1 MISYEKL
8 LEKVLRAAEMLPD
21 EDRRAFHYFSNTN
34 EIHGDAFMTSQALA
48 EIANDLRAAI
58 AEQTEKGAGRGS
70 AQKAM
75 LRILKR
81 AHRENMRCA
90 WLQEGKQYVCN
101 GTVAVELAEPIS
113 GLPAP
118 EFDRVPF
125 DVANVIDLASPNN
138 GAVLPVPSLSALKTH
153 IKGLPRRAE
162 GSGQEEQLCPA
173 GPRRGVSS
181 DEREPAGRHS
191 RNHPRCEVYG
201 VQPQHAACRRLFRR
215 CFRAWLRDAR
225 PQKTVVRCLIC
236 SQKRAF
242 RSGISVAMLRKTDF
256 PAGDFSSF
264 ARSTRRFARCLCNY
278 FQARTMLRKTKMPC
292 LAFCRYTQRNENASV
307 RFLPLYS

>member
-34 EIHGDAFMTSQALA
+34 KTHGDAVMTSQALA

-58 AEQTEKGAGRGS
+58 AEQTEKAAGRGS

-81 AHRENMRCA
+81 APRENVRCA
-90 WLQEGKQYVCN
+90 WLQEGKQYVCD
-101 GTVAVELAEPIS
+101 GAVAVELFEPIS

-138 GAVLPVPSLSALKTH
+138 GAVLPVPSLSELKTH
-153 IKGLPRRAE
+153 IKASRAE
-162 GSGQEEQLCPA
+162 LKAA
-173 GPRRGVSS
+173 GKKSNFVPLDLGAEFPLMSANLLADILEIIPDAKFTAS
-181 DEREPAGRHS
+181 S
-191 RNHPRCEVYG
+191 RNTQLAAVYFEG
-201 VQPQHAACRRLFRR
+201 ASGRGCVMPVRRKPSSAA
-215 CFRAWLRDAR
+215 
-225 PQKTVVRCLIC
+225 
-236 SQKRAF
+236 
-242 RSGISVAMLRKTDF
+242 
-256 PAGDFSSF
+256 
-264 ARSTRRFARCLCNY
+264 
-278 FQARTMLRKTKMPC
+278 
-292 LAFCRYTQRNENASV
+292 
-307 RFLPLYS
+307 

>member
-21 EDRRAFHYFSNTN
+21 EERRAFHYFSNTN
-34 EIHGDAFMTSQALA
+34 EAHGDAVITSQALA

-81 AHRENMRCA
+81 ARRENMRCA
-90 WLQEGKQYVCN
+90 WLQEGKQYVCD

-118 EFDRVPF
+118 EFDLAPF
-125 DVANVIDLASPNN
+125 DVANVIDLASQNN

-153 IKGLPRRAE
+153 IKASRAE
-162 GSGQEEQLCPA
+162 LKAAGKKSNCVPFDFGEELPLMNA
-173 GPRRGVSS
+173 EILADILEIVPDAKFTAS
-181 DEREPAGRHS
+181 S
-191 RNHPRCEVYG
+191 RNPQRAAVYFEG
-201 VQPQHAACRRLFRR
+201 ASGRGCVLPVRRK
-215 CFRAWLRDAR
+215 
-225 PQKTVVRCLIC
+225 P
-236 SQKRAF
+236 S
-242 RSGISVAMLRKTDF
+242 SVA
-256 PAGDFSSF
+256 
-264 ARSTRRFARCLCNY
+264 
-278 FQARTMLRKTKMPC
+278 
-292 LAFCRYTQRNENASV
+292 
-307 RFLPLYS
+307 

>member
-21 EDRRAFHYFSNTN
+21 EERRAFHYFSNAN
-34 EIHGDAFMTSQALA
+34 EAHGDAVMTSQALA
-48 EIANDLRAAI
+48 EIVNDLRAAI

-81 AHRENMRCA
+81 ARRENMRCA
-90 WLQEGKQYVCN
+90 WLQEGKQYVCD

-153 IKGLPRRAE
+153 IKASRAE
-162 GSGQEEQLCPA
+162 LKAAGKKSNCVPFDFGEELPLMNA
-173 GPRRGVSS
+173 EILADILEIIPDAKFTAS
-181 DEREPAGRHS
+181 S
-191 RNHPRCEVYG
+191 RNPQFAAVYFEG
-201 VQPQHAACRRLFRR
+201 ASGRGCVMPVRRKPSSAA
-215 CFRAWLRDAR
+215 
-225 PQKTVVRCLIC
+225 
-236 SQKRAF
+236 
-242 RSGISVAMLRKTDF
+242 
-256 PAGDFSSF
+256 
-264 ARSTRRFARCLCNY
+264 
-278 FQARTMLRKTKMPC
+278 
-292 LAFCRYTQRNENASV
+292 
-307 RFLPLYS
+307 